1 MDEAQMG
8 SLRSL
13 GKEIYRWWMK
23 FAAFVAFVNAQ
34 ILLTLVYFLII
45 GPISLIVRL
54 MGKDYLD
61 RAVKTSESSW
71 KAKKP
76 VVHSLRQSERQ
87 F

>member
-1 MDEAQMG
+1 MET
-8 SLRSL
+8 LPRL
-13 GKEIYRWWMK
+13 GKLLYCWWMK
-23 FAAFVAFVNAQ
+23 FAAFLAFVNAR
-34 ILLTLVYFLII
+34 ILLTLVYFVII

-61 RAVKTSESSW
+61 RAIKASESSW

-76 VVHSLRQSERQ
+76 LVHSLRQSERQ